1 MKHPEWLWATAL
13 LALLFVGYGLI
24 PAPRGNDSADSF
36 DEDGGGK
43 KAFFLLAQNLL
54 SAVERNATSLV
65 PDDPDSDTLVI
76 LGPARYPDRAQWQT
90 LHDWVSQGRV
100 LVFAARWRD
109 PAVELEPF
117 GVRIVPTTSL
127 SIDLDDEEPEAA
139 GEERED
145 PVDSREIETDLVEGI
160 VDWRSF
166 GQIRYTEPDATVVLY
181 QDGAPQILWQAV
193 GDGSIIVVASDFVFT
208 NRSLTKPDSGLLAF
222 RVLEL
227 AEPSGPVYFDES
239 MNAEGAPKVVG
250 ILMEDPFRLL
260 TLQLL
265 VVTLLFGWMVS
276 RRFGPLQ
283 TSSAAA
289 RRSLVE
295 HAQALGS
302 PAFPRG
308 DRWTSRRFVPRVL
321 SAPAG
326 APIWE
331 ERERGAPRGEGCR
344 APARARAGAESR
356 QESRD
361 RTRGGGLHHR
371 IARQISIR
379 HSLKEGRDGAIGKST
394 HRSSAP
400 ESCGGFVRG
409 HAQGSREGHHWP
421 GGAHRRRARRAF
433 LGGQRFARGPSG
445 TREDASGERSIQKR
459 VLPLPTNPVHS
470 GPHALGPYRSQR
482 LRHEGTGV
490 SLQTRAGV
498 HQSPAYGRDQ
508 PLAPRRHSRP
518 SWR

>member
-13 LALLFVGYGLI
+13 LALLFVGYGLL

-117 GVRIVPTTSL
+117 GVRIVSTTSL

-227 AEPSGPVYFDES
+227 ADPSGPVYFDES

-302 PAFPRG
+302 LHFRVGTGGRLVASYLEFF
-308 DRWTSRRFVPRVL
+308 RRPLGLQFGK
-321 SAPAG
+321 SESG
-326 APIWE
+326 AHLE
-331 ERERGAPRGEGCR
+331 
-344 APARARAGAESR
+344 ARAAEPPPELGRALRAAKSPVIGREAVASIIES
-356 QESRD
+356 
-361 RTRGGGLHHR
+361 L
-371 IARQISIR
+371 ARYR
-379 HSLKEGRDGAIGKST
+379 
-394 HRSSAP
+394 
-400 ESCGGFVRG
+400 
-409 HAQGSREGHHWP
+409 
-421 GGAHRRRARRAF
+421 
-433 LGGQRFARGPSG
+433 SG
-445 TREDASGERSIQKR
+445 T
-459 VLPLPTNPVHS
+459 H
-470 GPHALGPYRSQR
+470 
-482 LRHEGTGV
+482 
-490 SLQTRAGV
+490 
-498 HQSPAYGRDQ
+498 
-508 PLAPRRHSRP
+508 
-518 SWR
+518 